1 MSEQEQLE
9 STIVLI
15 DEDGNE
21 VNFEIIDVIEFE
33 GKHYAIL
40 LPEEELEDESA
51 LVFKIDE
58 EDGED
63 ILREIEDDAEWER
76 VVAHWNL
83 LVEEE

>member
-15 DEDGNE
+15 DEEGNE
-21 VNFEIIDVIEFE
+21 VSFEVIDVIEFE
-33 GKHYAIL
+33 GLHYAIL
-40 LPEEELEDESA
+40 LPEEREDESA
-51 LVFKIDE
+51 LVFKIEE

-63 ILREIEDDAEWER
+63 VLREIEDDEEWER
-76 VVAHWNL
+76 VVEYWNS

>member
-9 STIVLI
+9 STIILI
-15 DEDGNE
+15 DEEGNE
-21 VNFEIIDVIEFE
+21 VTFEIIDVIEFE

-40 LPEEELEDESA
+40 LPEEEMEEESA
-51 LVFKIDE
+51 LVFKVEE

-63 ILREIEDDAEWER
+63 VLREIEDDEEWER

>member
-15 DEDGNE
+15 DEEDNE
-21 VNFEIIDVIEFE
+21 VSFEVIDVIEFE
-33 GKHYAIL
+33 GLHYAIL
-40 LPEEELEDESA
+40 LPEEEREDESA
-51 LVFKIDE
+51 LVFKIE

-63 ILREIEDDAEWER
+63 VLREIEDDEEWER
-76 VVAHWNL
+76 VVEYWNS